1 MLTEFHWHLLGMS
14 MCVVYKQQTIIINC
28 SAQKL
33 GKYAAITS
41 TWPLLWQT
49 ENDFTTKL
57 EFSFV
62 LLNDIVILI
71 FSPLD

>member
-41 TWPLLWQT
+41 IWPICGKQT
-49 ENDFTTKL
+49 MTSQQNCNFFRFKSTMFKKQ
-57 EFSFV
+57 
-62 LLNDIVILI
+62 
-71 FSPLD
+71 PLQNH